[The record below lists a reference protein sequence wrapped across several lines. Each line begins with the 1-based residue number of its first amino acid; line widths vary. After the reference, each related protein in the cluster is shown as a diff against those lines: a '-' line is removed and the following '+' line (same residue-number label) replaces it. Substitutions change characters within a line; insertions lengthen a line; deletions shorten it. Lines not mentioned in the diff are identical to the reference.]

1 MPLFIKDVAEATLRR
16 KKDDFVVV
24 AGATQDSSISQSV
37 EEEIIKGGIG
47 NSPQYTIR
55 SGKEMEITIKNALF
69 DHQWL
74 AASQGVKVVEGQKVM
89 VMHTE
94 VVEVGEGGKLT
105 IKEKS
110 ITEATIVDTYGKNLE
125 ATFASGEATVAGLDK
140 QVGKDVSV
148 VYDIEKTGETIAFR
162 GDRFA
167 EKFKLQLFTYAYDQA
182 TESIAKEVYITFEN
196 VSPSSEFE
204 ISLSAGEAFTP
215 EYTLKATQDPKTKEI
230 GKFILVDF
238 VDDEDEEEGK

>member
-74 AASQGVKVVEGQKVM
+74 AASQGVKVEEGKVM

-94 VVEVGEGGKLT
+94 VVEVGEGGKIS
-105 IKEKS
+105 IKETS
-110 ITEATIVDTYGKNLE
+110 VTEATVVDTYGKNLK
-125 ATFASGEATVAGLDK
+125 ATFSAGEATVTGLES

-167 EKFKLQLFTYAYDQA
+167 EKFKLQLYTYAYDQA
-182 TESIAKEVYITFEN
+182 TEAIAKEVYITFEN

-230 GKFILVDF
+230 GKFVLVDF
-238 VDDEDEEEGK
+238 VDDEEEGK

>member
-55 SGKEMEITIKNALF
+55 SSKEMEITIKNALF

-74 AASQGVKVVEGQKVM
+74 AASQGVKVENGKVM
-89 VMHTE
+89 VMKTE
-94 VVEVGEGGKLT
+94 VVEVETGGK
-105 IKEKS
+105 IKVSDSTVTK
-110 ITEATIVDTYGKNLE
+110 ATIVDTYGKNLE
-125 ATFASGEATVAGLDK
+125 ATLTSGSGTVSGLST
-140 QVGKDVSV
+140 QVGKDVTV
-148 VYDIEKTGETIAFR
+148 VYEVEKTGETIAFR

-182 TESIAKEVYITFEN
+182 TEAIAKEVYITFEN

-204 ISLSAGEAFTP
+204 INLSAGEAFTP
-215 EYTLKATQDPKTKEI
+215 EYTLKATQDRKTKEI
-230 GKFILVDF
+230 GKFVLVDF
-238 VDDEDEEEGK
+238 VDEEGK